1 MNEYIYGRNPVIEVL
16 KNKKVDKLYLQK
28 GNRDGSIKKIYSM
41 AKDDNILITEV
52 GKGKLDQM
60 SNGANH
66 QGVVALVSGF
76 KYSSIEDILKE
87 DKKVI
92 ILDKLEDPHN
102 LGAIARSAEAFSF
115 DSIIIPKHKSVY
127 VNDVVY
133 KTSAG
138 AIDNLK
144 VAIETNLTNTIEKLK
159 KENFWIYGAD
169 LKGDKYFNSD
179 FKGKVVLVIG
189 NEGKGISQNIK
200 KHCDKI
206 ISIPMSGKI
215 NSLNASCAASILM
228 AEIQRQDE
236 EA

>member
-1 MNEYIYGRNPVIEVL
+1 MNEYIYGRNPAIEVL

-41 AKDDNILITEV
+41 AKEDNILITEV
-52 GKGKLDQM
+52 GKSKLDQM

-159 KENFWIYGAD
+159 KENFWVYGAD

-228 AEIQRQDE
+228 AEIQRQNE

>member
-1 MNEYIYGRNPVIEVL
+1 MNEYIYGRNPAIEVL
-16 KNKKVDKLYLQK
+16 KNEKVDKLYLQK

-41 AKDDNILITEV
+41 AKEDNILITEV
-52 GKGKLDQM
+52 GKSKLDQM

-144 VAIETNLTNTIEKLK
+144 VAIETNLTNVIEKLK

-228 AEIQRQDE
+228 AEIQRQNE